1 MTAAAFCCLV
11 GLGRSHAGTPPAC
24 YRPHPGYRSQSLN
37 TTQLTQR
44 KQEINKVKSSHN
56 RNLPVFSSLRLQ
68 KIFFFCKSESIYCTI
83 NNSMKKKILILL
95 LLRIVLKP
103 ILKFLQMNML
113 NLYCKKAHQY
123 RSSPVCRHIPGT
135 IGHIRGIINK

>member
-44 KQEINKVKSSHN
+44 KQEINKKSSHN
-56 RNLPVFSSLRLQ
+56 RNLFSSLRLQ
-68 KIFFFCKSESIYCTI
+68 KCFIFVNLNQYTVQLTI
-83 NNSMKKKILILL
+83 
-95 LLRIVLKP
+95 
-103 ILKFLQMNML
+103 Q
-113 NLYCKKAHQY
+113 
-123 RSSPVCRHIPGT
+123 
-135 IGHIRGIINK
+135 